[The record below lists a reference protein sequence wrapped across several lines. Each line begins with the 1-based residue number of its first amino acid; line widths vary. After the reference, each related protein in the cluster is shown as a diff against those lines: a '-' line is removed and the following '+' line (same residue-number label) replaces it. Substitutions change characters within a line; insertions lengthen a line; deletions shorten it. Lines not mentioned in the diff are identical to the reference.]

1 MAHVRTTWK
10 TVDTHNHS
18 TWKWEE
24 EGGQQSRAEE
34 EGERNVWFGLCLLYV
49 HMLKAQ
55 SQEHQYSE
63 VGPLRKLFDQKGS
76 DLISRLIL
84 A

>member
-49 HMLKAQ
+49 HILKAW
-55 SQEHQYSE
+55 SQEPSE